1 MKNIKKYIECVKE
14 YKRLR
19 NEKEERFFTDSYKA
33 EVYLHNCRCEHASI
47 NVFATLLYTPL
58 ILNDHRLT
66 LTGGYEYEEV
76 YERQNNE

>member
-1 MKNIKKYIECVKE
+1 MKKIKKYIKCVKE
-14 YKRLR
+14 YRRLR

-33 EVYLHNCRCEHASI
+33 EVFLHNRRCEHASI
-47 NVFATLLYTPL
+47 NIFATLLYTPL
-58 ILNDHRLT
+58 ILNDHRLA

>member
-1 MKNIKKYIECVKE
+1 MINIAKYIECVIE

-19 NEKEERFFTDSYKA
+19 NEKEERFFTDSYKS

-58 ILNDHRLT
+58 IINDHVLT
-66 LTGGYEYEEV
+66 LTGGYEFEEKS
-76 YERQNNE
+76 